1 MASKM
6 PRKLVALSFAAIA
19 AIYSAGYLATEG
31 ADARLGQSEAP
42 AVVAQAA
49 PAGGAQAAPATP
61 TLVPA
66 PAIAGAAPISNRQS
80 APAAPS
86 ATPTTGITAASNTAG
101 TLYRDGTFQGQGT
114 SRRGGFKV
122 AVTIQ
127 GGVITN
133 VAITQS
139 TTQYPASRVAAL
151 PGQVVARQSA
161 RVDRVSGATYSTQ
174 AFQQAVQQAL
184 AQATTTGASA
194 LAPAGPA
201 SATAGQGA

>member
-19 AIYSAGYLATEG
+19 TIYSTGYLATEG
-31 ADARLGQSEAP
+31 ADARLGQSDVSSA
-42 AVVAQAA
+42 VAQAA
-49 PAGGAQAAPATP
+49 PNA
-61 TLVPA
+61 
-66 PAIAGAAPISNRQS
+66 
-80 APAAPS
+80 APAAPVAPT
-86 ATPTTGITAASNTAG
+86 ATPTAGITAASHTAG
-101 TLYRDGTFQGQGT
+101 TLYRDGTFEGQGT

-161 RVDRVSGATYSTQ
+161 QVDRVSGATFSTQ

-194 LAPAGPA
+194 LAPTGPA
-201 SATAGQGA
+201 SATDGQGA